1 MPKYYDFM
9 ICGYYLYFLIWH
21 KDTTALGQR
30 YRLGGSS
37 SRYLRFRETV
47 SEVQADCFL
56 MIPTRLGSSAE
67 PSGNTPLSYNY
78 TLFSRTTVYPL
89 VVQLYTLLLYNHK
102 PTVVQV

>member
-37 SRYLRFRETV
+37 R
-47 SEVQADCFL
+47 
-56 MIPTRLGSSAE
+56 
-67 PSGNTPLSYNY
+67 
-78 TLFSRTTVYPL
+78 
-89 VVQLYTLLLYNHK
+89 LLLEDSH
-102 PTVVQV
+102 